1 MTERLSLDRDHALR
15 GTKTLDWFFAN
26 RKWIRT
32 AKLHVVECAWAER
45 PLPEGEAPIRFLILA
60 SKRSYKRA
68 HDRNSI
74 KRWLRA
80 AVNQVPPFVELETF
94 AKNRGV
100 QLVIMM
106 RISRPLRD
114 ASWAAILSDVQSIAA
129 HLSRRVIE
137 EPQA

>member
-32 AKLHVVECAWAER
+32 AKLQVVECAWAER
-45 PLPEGEAPIRFLILA
+45 PLPEGEAPVRFLILA
-60 SKRSYKRA
+60 AKRSYKRA
-68 HDRNSI
+68 HDRNRI

-80 AVNQVPPFVELETF
+80 AVNQVPAFAELESYV
-94 AKNRGV
+94 KEHGV
-100 QLVIMM
+100 QVLIMM
-106 RISRPLRD
+106 RISKPIRD
-114 ASWAAILSDVQSIAA
+114 LEWPVIVSDVERIAE
-129 HLSRRVIE
+129 HLSRRVRK